1 MVLAG
6 VLRQLLDDNSAC
18 RHVDSYGK
26 RLSRK
31 DNLYEPIDKAFFN
44 GLFEH
49 GDHPCVVTRNS
60 T

>member
-6 VLRQLLDDNSAC
+6 VLRQLLDDNSAR

-26 RLSRK
+26 RLCCK
-31 DNLYEPIDKAFFN
+31 DNLYEPIHEALFN